1 MITLVHLPAPA
12 RPLHPTPGG
21 SQRANLANPADTIE
35 VGLRPCAGVSGIYA
49 VHSPGKRSNLMTS
62 STRTHSRTADGPGKK
77 QAQRSL
83 SRAQQVA
90 VEVENEL
97 LAAHTPVG
105 TSLGRRT
112 DLMERFR
119 VSPTV
124 INEALRILRDRGL
137 VVVKPGPGGGVFVAS
152 RPPQVRLGALDL
164 WFSGTGTDPL
174 DLFEA
179 RMHLE
184 DVLTRVAVER
194 AGPTDI
200 RDMEWAL
207 ESMRSAGTPRDF
219 LDANLRLHLAIARAA
234 RIPVLA
240 GMYEAIAAII
250 GGAAT
255 RVELLPDHEEMYRHS
270 IAVHV
275 EIVAAIRD
283 GDREALDKC
292 LGLHR
297 QDLVRAVDPTRSPVA
312 PE

>member
-1 MITLVHLPAPA
+1 L
-12 RPLHPTPGG
+12 
-21 SQRANLANPADTIE
+21 
-35 VGLRPCAGVSGIYA
+35 
-49 VHSPGKRSNLMTS
+49 NLMTS
-62 STRTHSRTADGPGKK
+62 STRTRSRTASRPERDAVPAPR
-77 QAQRSL
+77 QPAQPTQLAQSAQQSL

-97 LAAHTPVG
+97 LAARTPVG
-105 TSLGRRT
+105 APLGRRT

-184 DVLTRVAVER
+184 DILTRVAVER
-194 AGPTDI
+194 AGPSDI

-207 ESMRSAGTPRDF
+207 EAMRSAGAPRAY
-219 LDANLRLHLAIARAA
+219 LEANLRLHQAIARAA

-250 GGAAT
+250 HGTAT

-283 GDREALDKC
+283 GDHEALDKC
-292 LGLHR
+292 LRLHR
-297 QDLVRAVDPTRSPVA
+297 RDLVRAVDPTRSPLA
-312 PE
+312 SE

>member
-1 MITLVHLPAPA
+1 MSA
-12 RPLHPTPGG
+12 RRQTGEAG
-21 SQRANLANPADTIE
+21 QRA
-35 VGLRPCAGVSGIYA
+35 
-49 VHSPGKRSNLMTS
+49 
-62 STRTHSRTADGPGKK
+62 
-77 QAQRSL
+77 L

-97 LAAHTPVG
+97 LAARTPVG
-105 TSLGRRT
+105 ASLGRRT

-164 WFSGTGTDPL
+164 WFTGTGTDPL

-179 RMHLE
+179 RMYLE
-184 DVLTRVAVER
+184 DILTRVAVER
-194 AGPTDI
+194 AGPSDI

-207 ESMRSAGTPRDF
+207 EGMRSATAPRDF

-234 RIPVLA
+234 RVPVLA
-240 GMYEAIAAII
+240 GLYETIAAII
-250 GGAAT
+250 GSTTT
-255 RVELLPDHEEMYRHS
+255 RVELLAEHEEMYRHS
-270 IAVHV
+270 IELHV
-275 EIVAAIRD
+275 EMVAAIRE

-292 LGLHR
+292 MGLHR
-297 QDLVRAVDPTRSPVA
+297 HDLVRAVDPTRSPVP
-312 PE
+312 PERPHQL

>member
-1 MITLVHLPAPA
+1 
-12 RPLHPTPGG
+12 
-21 SQRANLANPADTIE
+21 
-35 VGLRPCAGVSGIYA
+35 
-49 VHSPGKRSNLMTS
+49 MTS
-62 STRTHSRTADGPGKK
+62 SSRTQSPTANGPGKDR
-77 QAQRSL
+77 AHHSL

-90 VEVENEL
+90 IEVENDL
-97 LAAHTPVG
+97 LASRTPVG
-105 TSLGRRT
+105 AYLGRRT
-112 DLMERFR
+112 DIMKRFK

-152 RPPQVRLGALDL
+152 QPPQVRLGALDL

-184 DVLTRVAVER
+184 DVLTRVAVDR

-207 ESMRSAGTPRDF
+207 ESMLAASTPRDF
-219 LDANLRLHLAIARAA
+219 FEASLRLHLAIARAA

-250 GGAAT
+250 GSTAT
-255 RVELLPDHEEMYRHS
+255 RVELLPDHEEMYQHS
-270 IAVHV
+270 LAVHV

-283 GDREALDKC
+283 GNHEALNKC
-292 LGLHR
+292 LQLHR
-297 QDLVRAVDPTRSPVA
+297 HDLVRAVDPTRSPAA
-312 PE
+312 PD

>member
-1 MITLVHLPAPA
+1 
-12 RPLHPTPGG
+12 
-21 SQRANLANPADTIE
+21 
-35 VGLRPCAGVSGIYA
+35 
-49 VHSPGKRSNLMTS
+49 MTS
-62 STRTHSRTADGPGKK
+62 STRTRSQSAGNSDKV
-77 QAQRSL
+77 QAPQSL

-90 VEVENEL
+90 IEVENEL
-97 LAAHTPVG
+97 LAAQSEVG
-105 TSLGRRT
+105 TPLGRRT
-112 DLMERFR
+112 DLMERFK

-124 INEALRILRDRGL
+124 INEALRILRDRRL

-164 WFSGTGTDPL
+164 WFSGTGMDPL

-184 DVLTRVAVER
+184 DVLTRVAVDR
-194 AGPTDI
+194 AGPMDI

-207 ESMRSAGTPRDF
+207 EAMKTASTPRDF

-270 IAVHV
+270 IAVHA
-275 EIVAAIRD
+275 EIVAAMRA
-283 GDREALDKC
+283 GDREALNKC
-292 LGLHR
+292 LELHR
-297 QDLVRAVDPTRSPVA
+297 HDLVRAVDPTRSPA
-312 PE
+312 AE